1 LVLLSKL
8 SDFAQAIF
16 DTPGEVIPMGLSRA
30 QFVFMTVSDL
40 CRSFREFCFETRPRS
55 LVLTVVFALEQAE
68 CFLGGKL
75 GDAGEVLNAE
85 TIQNLSALQFPRTAT
100 QRALDGVVQF
110 AASTHVYVYGRLGYF
125 VWFCGKSSVTRTL
138 LSGRFF
144 QNARIPRLEGLNLTI
159 RQLIQQQRQRLC
171 STNPV
176 ERFAAALLISG
187 ELTKRLSKLNDCE
200 IGELLD
206 DEVGARLNI
215 LAPELTICLAA
226 VDRLRQRANEHN
238 PVPSKG

>member
-1 LVLLSKL
+1 MTVPDLGGSFRKFGLEARPYVLLVVIVLLREQSEGFFGTQL
-8 SDFAQAIF
+8 SY
-16 DTPGEVIPMGLSRA
+16 
-30 QFVFMTVSDL
+30 
-40 CRSFREFCFETRPRS
+40 
-55 LVLTVVFALEQAE
+55 
-68 CFLGGKL
+68 
-75 GDAGEVLNAE
+75 AGEVLDPEA
-85 TIQNLSALQFPRTAT
+85 IQNLSALQFPRTAT

-125 VWFCGKSSVTRTL
+125 VRFWAKSSVTRTL

-144 QNARIPRLEGLNLTI
+144 QNARIPRLEELNLTI

-187 ELTKRLSKLNDCE
+187 ELTKRLSNLTDCE

-215 LAPELTICLAA
+215 FAPELTICLAA
-226 VDRLRQRANEHN
+226 VDRLRRRANEDKHN
-238 PVPSKG
+238 PTQSKS

>member
-1 LVLLSKL
+1 MFHEVEGPEIVVAGDDSQR
-8 SDFAQAIF
+8 FA
-16 DTPGEVIPMGLSRA
+16 EV
-30 QFVFMTVSDL
+30 FHV
-40 CRSFREFCFETRPRS
+40 ETRRPMLNGLLNPHEPHSLAVVRSIIAKLIGKATAEGQKILFSVPAPRHNGHS
-55 LVLTVVFALEQAE
+55 IDSVGTGGRVVIVLADDIVLFPLFAIYEPD
-68 CFLGGKL
+68 GK
-75 GDAGEVLNAE
+75 N
-85 TIQNLSALQFPRTAT
+85 
-100 QRALDGVVQF
+100 
-110 AASTHVYVYGRLGYF
+110 

-215 LAPELTICLAA
+215 FAPELTICLAA
-226 VDRLRQRANEHN
+226 ADRLRRRANEHKHT
-238 PVPSKG
+238 PAPSKG

>member
-1 LVLLSKL
+1 MSLPDLGCSLCQLDVEARPYALV
-8 SDFAQAIF
+8 I
-16 DTPGEVIPMGLSRA
+16 VI
-30 QFVFMTVSDL
+30 
-40 CRSFREFCFETRPRS
+40 
-55 LVLTVVFALEQAE
+55 VFALEQAE
-68 CFLGGKL
+68 GFFSAELR
-75 GDAGEVLNAE
+75 DTSEVLDSEA
-85 TIQNLSALQFPRTAT
+85 IQNLGALQFPRAAA
-100 QRALDGVVQF
+100 QRTLNGVVPC
-110 AASTHVYVYGRLGYF
+110 TVLPHVYVYGRRGNF
-125 VWFCGKSSVTRTL
+125 VWFWAKSSVTRTL

-159 RQLIQQQRQRLC
+159 RQLIQQQRKRLC

-215 LAPELTICLAA
+215 FAPELTICLAA
-226 VDRLRQRANEHN
+226 VDRLRRRPNEDKHN
-238 PVPSKG
+238 PAQSKSQRPREDSNE

>member
-1 LVLLSKL
+1 VTL
-8 SDFAQAIF
+8 
-16 DTPGEVIPMGLSRA
+16 P
-30 QFVFMTVSDL
+30 DL
-40 CRSFREFCFETRPRS
+40 GGSFREFGLEARPYVL
-55 LVLTVVFALEQAE
+55 LVVIVLLREQSE
-68 CFLGGKL
+68 GFFGTQLSY
-75 GDAGEVLNAE
+75 AGEVLDPEA
-85 TIQNLSALQFPRTAT
+85 IQNLSALQFSRTAT
-100 QRALDGVVQF
+100 QRALDGVVHF

-125 VWFCGKSSVTRTL
+125 VWFWAKSSVTSTL

-144 QNARIPRLEGLNLTI
+144 KNARIPRVEGLNLTI

-187 ELTKRLSKLNDCE
+187 ELTKRLSNLTDCE

-215 LAPELTICLAA
+215 FAPELTICLAA
-226 VDRLRQRANEHN
+226 VDRLRRRANEYN
-238 PVPSKG
+238 PAQPKG